1 MSYRYDLGNIIGGD
15 NKADN
20 FGTQL
25 LRLIMKADSHNL
37 SLLRKSFP
45 NAVTMIERWRESMS
59 GEILDLPYD

>member
-1 MSYRYDLGNIIGGD
+1 MSYQYDLSSIIKGN
-15 NKADN
+15 NRADN

-45 NAVTMIERWRESMS
+45 NAVIMVEHWRESMS